1 MKIVIFAGG
10 LGTRLME
17 ETESRP
23 KPMVEIGGKPILW
36 HIMMLYQSQGFN
48 DFIVCLGYKQAL
60 IKQYFLD
67 YYYNHSD
74 IKIDL
79 LNNEIKTLK
88 SNREGFNVTLVD
100 TGLNTNTAGRLNK
113 VKEYIGN
120 QTFMLTYGDGLSDID
135 LNKLLKFHRLNKGI
149 GTITSVQTTGKFGV
163 LKINERS
170 KVSNFIEKPL
180 NESLWIN
187 AGFMVFEP
195 SIFKYLESENI
206 NNIQFE
212 KGPLVELSEKGYLN
226 AFKHY
231 GFWKCMDALRD
242 KIELEELWNNNPPWK
257 IW

>member
-17 ETESRP
+17 ETESIP

-48 DFIVCLGYKQAL
+48 DFIVCLGYKQSF

-74 IKIDL
+74 IKIDI

-88 SNREGFNVTLVD
+88 SNKETFNVTLVD
-100 TGLNTNTAGRLNK
+100 TGLNTNTAGRLNR
-113 VKEYIGN
+113 VKEYIGD

-135 LNKLLKFHRLNKGI
+135 LNKLLEFHLIKKGI
-149 GTITSVQTTGKFGV
+149 GTITSVQTSGKFGT

-195 SIFKYLESENI
+195 SIFKYLEAKDI
-206 NNIQFE
+206 DNIQFE
-212 KGPLVELSEKGYLN
+212 KGPLVELSNKGKLN

-242 KIELEELWNNNPPWK
+242 KIELEELWNKNPPWK